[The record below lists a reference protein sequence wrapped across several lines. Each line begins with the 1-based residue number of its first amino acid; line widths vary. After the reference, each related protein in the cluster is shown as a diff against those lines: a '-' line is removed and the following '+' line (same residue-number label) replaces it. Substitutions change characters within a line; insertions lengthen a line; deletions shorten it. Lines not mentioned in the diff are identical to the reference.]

1 MKTRH
6 FEIYKFQLQVFY
18 GRHLMIY
25 FGFGFWTV
33 FIVNDVQNPKLLRL
47 YVVRLISQGVFY
59 ANLAFLRYL
68 IMLVSSKIE
77 FRKNKTANI

>member
-18 GRHLMIY
+18 GRHLMID
-25 FGFGFWTV
+25 FGFGFLTD

-47 YVVRLISQGVFY
+47 YVVYLISQGVFY
-59 ANLAFLRYL
+59 TNLTFLRYL

-77 FRKNKTANI
+77 FRKNKTAII